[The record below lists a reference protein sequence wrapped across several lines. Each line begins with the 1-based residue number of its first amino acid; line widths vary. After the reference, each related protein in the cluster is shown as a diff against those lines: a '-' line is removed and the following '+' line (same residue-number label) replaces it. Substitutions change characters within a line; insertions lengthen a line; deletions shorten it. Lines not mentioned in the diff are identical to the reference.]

1 MAEPRLTD
9 EGLGRALSA
18 AARETA
24 FPPTPS
30 LGSAVSARLEADRA
44 ARKRPAFPRVAIW
57 SRRRTLVFAA
67 ISLLAVLGLAFGAR
81 FVLGAAEVRVQPGA
95 TPSGPPLGPGA
106 LGEAV
111 PVADVSAAV
120 GFEVA
125 LPDGPGPDEAFVVLT
140 DAGPAALLAWD
151 AGDRYGALP
160 DTPWGL
166 VLLQLVGDD
175 EIVTKTV
182 DRFEDLHDVRVNG
195 RRAFWIDAPHELL
208 VATES
213 GDESFTIQGNVLIWA
228 EGLVTFRMETSL
240 RLRAAIALAETI
252 G

>member
-1 MAEPRLTD
+1 
-9 EGLGRALSA
+9 
-18 AARETA
+18 
-24 FPPTPS
+24 
-30 LGSAVSARLEADRA
+30 
-44 ARKRPAFPRVAIW
+44 
-57 SRRRTLVFAA
+57 
-67 ISLLAVLGLAFGAR
+67 
-81 FVLGAAEVRVQPGA
+81 
-95 TPSGPPLGPGA
+95 
-106 LGEAV
+106 
-111 PVADVSAAV
+111 
-120 GFEVA
+120 
-125 LPDGPGPDEAFVVLT
+125 
-140 DAGPAALLAWD
+140 
-151 AGDRYGALP
+151 
-160 DTPWGL
+160 